1 MKHYI
6 VAILAIIWISYYFID
21 SFQSDLWF
29 ENEYINAKYE
39 LLTKENTKDITNIT
53 QENITEQTESGIDNT
68 TVQTKDRVDLFV
80 DFYPQSPFWKW
91 GPIFEDTCEEA
102 SLLLALNYI
111 KWDYMNRIQFRDELL
126 KIVDWQNKNFWYFK
140 DTSVEQTAEIL
151 KRMYNFNNLEII
163 NNPEISDIKQALSDG
178 NIVIAPLYA
187 IWLNPNYWGNWPNYH
202 FLVIKW
208 YTKNSFITH
217 DVGTNKWENYV
228 YNQNTLYN
236 RIHDYHPTDIKL
248 GEKRIIVLKKIE
260 LN

>member
-6 VAILAIIWISYYFID
+6 VAILAIIWICYYFVD
-21 SFQSDLWF
+21 SFQEKVWF
-29 ENEYINAKYE
+29 EDEYMTAKYE
-39 LLTKENTKDITNIT
+39 LLNQKNISSISNTDKKNIT
-53 QENITEQTESGIDNT
+53 DKPESQIENKPI
-68 TVQTKDRVDLFV
+68 QTKDSVDLSV

-111 KWDYMNRIQFRDELL
+111 RWDYMNRIQFRDELL

-151 KRMYNFNNLEII
+151 KRMYNFQNLEII
-163 NNPEISDIKQALSDG
+163 NNPEISDIKQAISDG

-187 IWLNPNYWGNWPNYH
+187 IWLNPNYGWSWPDYH
-202 FLVIKW
+202 FVVIKW

-217 DVGTNKWENYV
+217 DVGTKKWENYV

-236 RIHDYHPTDIKL
+236 RIHDYHSTDIEL
-248 GEKRIIVLKKIE
+248 GDKKIIILKKD
-260 LN
+260 NK